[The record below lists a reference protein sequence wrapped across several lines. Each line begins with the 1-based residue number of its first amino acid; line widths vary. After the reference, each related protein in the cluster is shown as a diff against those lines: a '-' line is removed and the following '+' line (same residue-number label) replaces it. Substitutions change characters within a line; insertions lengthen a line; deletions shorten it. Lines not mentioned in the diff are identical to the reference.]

1 LPRNPRQ
8 PRNKRPP
15 KPSTSREWVWSQVL
29 KALEPQPLVSIS
41 EFCDGHLQLSSR
53 DAEPGPYRL
62 SRTPY
67 AKEPMDA
74 CSPSSKYR
82 KIVLW
87 TGTQL
92 MKTQVELNTIYF
104 YAVNSP
110 TSILFV
116 FSNAEQGK
124 LLVKTRINPMI
135 DANPDLKER
144 IGSTRNN
151 SKGDTANYKEF
162 VGGFLKLG
170 SGQSASSLK
179 STPCQIVI
187 IDEFDE
193 MPDNVEGQGTVEALA
208 GARSST
214 FNGRDKLIISSTTTN
229 NESKIAKAYETTDKR
244 HYFVPCPIC
253 GEMIEFLWDGL
264 HFNYEGQL
272 VKNVWYECPKCHGT
286 IDEHHKKHMV
296 ARGKWIPTNT
306 KPTDPKSVGYW
317 LSNLYSPWKSW
328 ASIATEYLIAK
339 DEVEKGSHS
348 SMMSFYNNLLALP
361 YEVANDK
368 PDWEQLYIKA
378 KREGRYHRGQIPN
391 EVMVLTSGADVQE
404 NRLEVEIK
412 GWGRN
417 GRCFSI
423 DYYQIM
429 CPPGTTTKDINNQ
442 CWNDYEQM
450 VLRRTFYRED
460 GVPLQ
465 ILANAMDRGHNTPQ
479 VNAFWMRMNNPRF
492 FLVRG
497 NASMVSRLSME
508 KEDKGGSTRQGK
520 SNQFRGSSYKF
531 FDIGVNTL
539 KAEVYANLLRK
550 EQVQDGIIL
559 DTPYMMY
566 FPDDYDEEYYRQ
578 LTAEKFIPPSVNKRH
593 GEWVKDKQDRNEV
606 LDCTNYALVG
616 FYKLNLHSYGDREY
630 TLLEQHLKS
639 QQKIPDMKKATAQKR
654 VATLVS
660 KGIRY

>member
-1 LPRNPRQ
+1 LPRNPRAQ
-8 PRNKRPP
+8 KSNK
-15 KPSTSREWVWSQVL
+15 TSKRKDQREWVWEQVL
-29 KALEPQPLVSIS
+29 KAIEPQPLISIS

-92 MKTQVELNTIYF
+92 MKTQVELNVVYY

-135 DANPDLKER
+135 DSNPDLKER
-144 IGSTRNN
+144 IGSTRTN

-162 VGGFLKLG
+162 AGGFLKLG
-170 SGQSASSLK
+170 SGQSAASLK
-179 STPCQIVI
+179 STPCEIVI

-208 GARSST
+208 GERSST
-214 FNGRDKLIISSTTTN
+214 FPGRKLIVSSTTTN
-229 NESKIAKAYETTDKR
+229 KDSKIAKLYETTDKR
-244 HYFVPCPIC
+244 HPFVKCPHC
-253 GEMIEFLWDGL
+253 GEWIEFLWDGMR
-264 HFNYEGQL
+264 FNFEGQL
-272 VKNVWYECPKCHGT
+272 VKNVWYECPKCHKK
-286 IDEHHKKHMV
+286 IDEHYKKRMV
-296 ARGKWIPTNT
+296 ENKQWIPTN
-306 KPTDPKSVGYW
+306 KNPTDPTAIGFW
-317 LSNLYSPWKSW
+317 MSNLYSPWKSW
-328 ASIATEYLIAK
+328 ASIATEYLIAS
-339 DEVEKGSHS
+339 DELKKGNHS
-348 SMMSFYNNLLALP
+348 PMTSFYNNILALP
-361 YEVANDK
+361 YEAGVDK

-378 KREGRYHRGQIPN
+378 KRESRYHRGQIPQ
-391 EVMVLTSGADVQE
+391 EVLVLTSGADVQQ
-404 NRLEVEIK
+404 NRIEVEIK

-429 CPPGTTTKDINNQ
+429 CPPGTTVENVNNQ

-450 VLRRTFYRED
+450 VLRKTFYRED
-460 GVPLQ
+460 GVPMQ
-465 ILANAMDRGHNTPQ
+465 MLANAMDRGHFTPQ

-497 NASMVSRLSME
+497 NPNMVSRISME
-508 KEDKGGSTRQGK
+508 KEDKGGNKKDKKNAQYY
-520 SNQFRGSSYKF
+520 GSSYKYY
-531 FDIGVNTL
+531 DVGVNTL
-539 KAEVYANLLRK
+539 KSEVYANLLRK
-550 EQVQDGIIL
+550 EQVQDGVVL
-559 DTPYMMY
+559 NTPYMMY
-566 FPDDYDEEYYRQ
+566 FPDDYDEEYYKQ
-578 LTAEKFIPPSVNKRH
+578 LTAEKFIPPSSKYKH
-593 GEWVKDKQDRNEV
+593 GLWVTERDRNEV
-606 LDCTNYALVG
+606 LDCTNYNFVC
-616 FYKLNLHSYGDREY
+616 FYKLNLHSFGEKEY
-630 TLLEQHLKS
+630 KLLEEHLKT
-639 QQKIPDMKKATAQKR
+639 QPKIADMKKATAQKR

-660 KGIRY
+660 KGVRY